1 MTSEESPWSGKA
13 YLDAMTAT
21 SAAMH
26 QQTMQAMSRAEDA
39 VAEVFDAWA
48 QSTRR
53 LTAAPPPGT
62 VEQLLKPS
70 EMIDRG
76 FDLAEQ
82 LLKAQHSL
90 ARTLLGAVEQQLV
103 ETAGAASTKAATETA
118 GSENDVAEDAHVEDP
133 EGGAS
138 ETDAATGDNGGLRQA
153 IKNAFRGTSEEE
165 TRS

>member
-1 MTSEESPWSGKA
+1 MTTEESPWSGKA
-13 YLDAMTAT
+13 YLDAMTAM

-26 QQTMQAMSRAEDA
+26 QQTMQAMSRAEEA

-103 ETAGAASTKAATETA
+103 ETAGAASTKAAT
-118 GSENDVAEDAHVEDP
+118 DD
-133 EGGAS
+133 
-138 ETDAATGDNGGLRQA
+138 TGDSGGLRQA